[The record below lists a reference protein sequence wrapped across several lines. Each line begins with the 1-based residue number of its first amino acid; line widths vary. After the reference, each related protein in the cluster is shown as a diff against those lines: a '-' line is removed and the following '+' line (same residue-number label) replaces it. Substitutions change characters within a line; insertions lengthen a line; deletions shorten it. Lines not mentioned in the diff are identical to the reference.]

1 MKKIGNCMPNKK
13 IIASL
18 CKEKA
23 YYEKLNERK
32 VSDNKLFVKTI
43 KPSLSEKFIA
53 RERIS
58 LSKNGEIVK
67 TKIEAAEIFNNFFG
81 NIVKNL
87 NIFQYSDFDPIIENF
102 KNPTLKAIFKY
113 KIQHS
118 GDQDQM

>member
-1 MKKIGNCMPNKK
+1 M
-13 IIASL
+13 
-18 CKEKA
+18 
-23 YYEKLNERK
+23 
-32 VSDNKLFVKTI
+32 KTI

-67 TKIEAAEIFNNFFG
+67 TKKEAAEIFNNFFG

-113 KIQHS
+113 KMQHS

>member
-18 CKEKA
+18 CQEKA
-23 YYEKLNERK
+23 YCEKLDERK
-32 VSDNKLFVKTI
+32 VYDNKIFVKTV

-58 LSKNGEIVK
+58 LSENGEIVK
-67 TKIEAAEIFNNFFG
+67 TKKKTAEIFNNFFG

-102 KNPTLKAIFKY
+102 KNPTLKPIFKY
-113 KIQHS
+113 KKQHS
-118 GDQDQM
+118 GDQN